1 MTGSRPVIYRRA
13 AMEVRPARDAAELRQ
28 ALGLRDR
35 VFCGEQGV
43 SATAERDGRDGE
55 ALHLVAIDDPP
66 SGGQA
71 PAVVGT
77 CRLLFV
83 RDAAFLGRL
92 AVEGEHRRR
101 GIGAALLRA
110 AAEHASAGGASR
122 INLHAQL
129 DVRELYAGVGYVE
142 LGDPFVEEGIDH
154 VTMEKALA

>member
-43 SATAERDGRDGE
+43 SAAAERDGRDGE
-55 ALHLVAIDDPP
+55 ALHLVAVD
-66 SGGQA
+66 GG
-71 PAVVGT
+71 AVVGT

-110 AAEHASAGGASR
+110 AAQRASAAGTSR
-122 INLHAQL
+122 ISLHAQL

>member
-43 SATAERDGRDGE
+43 SAAAERDGRDGE
-55 ALHLVAIDDPP
+55 ALHLVAVD
-66 SGGQA
+66 GG
-71 PAVVGT
+71 AVVGT

-110 AAEHASAGGASR
+110 AAQRASAAGASR
-122 INLHAQL
+122 ISLHAQL